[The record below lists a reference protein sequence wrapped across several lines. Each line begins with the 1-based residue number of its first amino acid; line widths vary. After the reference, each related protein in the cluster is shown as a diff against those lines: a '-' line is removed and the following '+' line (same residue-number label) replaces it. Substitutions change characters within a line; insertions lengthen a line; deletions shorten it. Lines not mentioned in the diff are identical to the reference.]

1 MIAPF
6 SFHGK
11 TALVTGAGR
20 GLGMKALTHAQV
32 KDHAIAIVIAISR
45 TKETLDELKSELPSV
60 TTICS
65 GIGCWEETREVVQS
79 VGRVD
84 LLVNNAA
91 INIPGLM
98 MKITPKDIER

>member
-11 TALVTGAGR
+11 TALVTGTGR
-20 GLGMKALTHAQV
+20 GLGKALTHALV
-32 KDHAIAIVIAISR
+32 KDHAKVIAISR

-65 GIGCWEETREVVQS
+65 DIGCWEETREVVQS

-91 INIPGLM
+91 INIPGVL
-98 MKITPKDIER
+98 